1 MEKKE
6 KEKIKEDKNINN
18 SLCKDGVC
26 KPVYDNISTKKEV
39 DKNIMIDILN
49 INKK

>member
-1 MEKKE
+1 MENKE
-6 KEKIKEDKNINN
+6 KDKIKEDEKIDN

-26 KPVYDNISTKKEV
+26 KPVYDYISTKKEM